1 MVFATI
7 TLDIIIVVVDDA
19 IKRHYMGITA
29 SENFSSK
36 SVNFAVSKS
45 VRSDNV
51 DWFISPH
58 CDKLEFEESD
68 QLIHIKYLKK
78 KTNFFYSYSKM

>member
-1 MVFATI
+1 
-7 TLDIIIVVVDDA
+7 
-19 IKRHYMGITA
+19 MGITA

-45 VRSDNV
+45 VRRGLNDNV

-78 KTNFFYSYSKM
+78 DNLLLFLLKNVGRETCGMNRSKTS